1 MAIPRSRKAAGIE
14 SGLLTPGWAALLAG
28 LLLFW
33 TAGSLQAAPSY
44 SEATSILKEE
54 WKKRYP
60 AELKSIKANP
70 EGKGVYRTRE
80 RPGLTYYYHFRV
92 SVPRL
97 VRAEDL
103 TLQEDGLRQI
113 ELWMRYRPATDSYDL
128 AFVRRDLLPSGG
140 AWIKL

>member
-1 MAIPRSRKAAGIE
+1 MAACAII
-14 SGLLTPGWAALLAG
+14 LD
-28 LLLFW
+28 
-33 TAGSLQAAPSY
+33 AAPCCLLIDWSWPL
-44 SEATSILKEE
+44 A
-54 WKKRYP
+54 
-60 AELKSIKANP
+60 
-70 EGKGVYRTRE
+70 RTAVA
-80 RPGLTYYYHFRV
+80 GLTYYYHFRV

-128 AFVRRDLLPSGG
+128 AFVRRDLLSSGG